1 MSSDSLN
8 KFTLYGEKVDSIP
21 IHKLFI
27 SDGYSFDVSEL
38 YHMIINN
45 KFKNPYNG
53 EDIFL
58 NERIWEK
65 FFNHDGLTSIQRNTL
80 RDKFN
85 VNMKDKNINDFLINK
100 IERNSLVS
108 ILYQISTSGLIM
120 YNDYSEYYLNSER
133 QLQLLRG
140 IILNNKIG
148 ELKSIHIF
156 KNKPYYGKKLVDI
169 ISNIDD
175 TCIHDIGHSLLKFYV
190 FYYILLNGRNF
201 KDWIVIRNAILSEWN
216 ENETFSMKI
225 GEKYGI
231 SNGSFKTN
239 F

>member
-1 MSSDSLN
+1 MFSGSRN
-8 KFTLYGEKVDSIP
+8 KFTFYGEKVDSIP

-27 SDGYSFDVSEL
+27 SNGYFFDVSEL
-38 YHMIINN
+38 FHMIINN
-45 KFKNPYNG
+45 KFKNPYNR

-58 NERIWEK
+58 NERDWDK
-65 FFNHDGLTSIQRNTL
+65 FFAHDGLTNIQKNTL
-80 RDKFN
+80 LDKFN
-85 VNMKDKNINDFLINK
+85 VNLEDKNINDFLINK
-100 IERNSLVS
+100 MERNSLFS
-108 ILYQISTSGLIM
+108 ILHQISTSGLIM
-120 YNDYSEYYLNSER
+120 YNDHSECYLNSEK
-133 QLQLLRG
+133 QLQLLTG
-140 IILNNKIG
+140 IIFNRKIG

-156 KNKPYYGKKLVDI
+156 KNKPYYGKKLLDI
-169 ISNIDD
+169 ISNVED

-201 KDWIVIRNAILSEWN
+201 KDWIAIRNAILSEWN

-231 SNGSFKTN
+231 SNGTFKTN